1 MVKSSSKAKLSKR
14 YWWLSLEHCQHIK
27 GWDRS
32 QLNPT
37 YTRRI
42 SLLSTPRPRLRLGLG
57 LITMISYSW
66 WGLTITKK
74 LFTTNNV
81 IKNCLQQYASDL
93 SVACIHMCYLQFIQ
107 YHFCPFMIFISMQ
120 LMWNHSLQCLLSQ
133 RTIGLP
139 SLGLLQ

>member
-1 MVKSSSKAKLSKR
+1 MVKSSSKAKSSKR

-42 SLLSTPRPRLRLGLG
+42 SLLSTPLRLGLG

-66 WGLTITKK
+66 WGLTITSTPVKPYFK
-74 LFTTNNV
+74 DFDRRL
-81 IKNCLQQYASDL
+81 Y
-93 SVACIHMCYLQFIQ
+93 
-107 YHFCPFMIFISMQ
+107 Q
-120 LMWNHSLQCLLSQ
+120 LYQ
-133 RTIGLP
+133 G
-139 SLGLLQ
+139 G